1 MTSSRTT
8 VLNVVSGD
16 PDSLMG
22 AVTVAGRIADVAD
35 EREVR
40 LEMFVFASAQRALS
54 DPRRTAFNAGI
65 DGLLLRGIPISACS
79 NFARKLSAT
88 EALLERGITLE
99 PARDA
104 YIRFTLARATVI
116 AL

>member
-16 PDSLMG
+16 PDALIG
-22 AVTVAGRIADVAD
+22 AVTVAGRIADVAA
-35 EREVR
+35 ERGVR
-40 LEMFVFASAQRALS
+40 LEMFVFAAAQRALS

-65 DGLLLRGIPISACS
+65 DGLILRGIPVSACS
-79 NFARKLSAT
+79 NFARKLSVT
-88 EALLERGITLE
+88 DALLSRGITLE

-116 AL
+116 SL